1 MARVGVFV
9 CFCGAN
15 IADFV
20 DVPAVVQEAKKIKE
34 VKVAFEYKYMCSD
47 PGQGMIREAIV
58 QNRLTSVVV
67 AACSPRMH
75 EKTFRKALLDAGL
88 NPYMLEIANIR
99 EHSSWVHQKD
109 KKAATEKAS
118 DLIRMAVAKSIAN
131 EQLHEI
137 SVPVT
142 KRALVIGGGI
152 AGIQA
157 ALDIADAHI
166 PVTLVEKSPSI
177 GGRMAQLDETFPT
190 LDCSQCIL
198 TPKMVDVASHP
209 YIELIPY
216 SEVIELDGYVGNYKA
231 KIKKKA
237 SYVNFSTC
245 TGCGACTQKC
255 PVKVPNEFNMKIDK
269 RKAIYTPFPQAVPNK
284 PVIDAEHCTMLL
296 KGKCGICAKVCEK
309 GSIDY
314 KMVDEV
320 IEREIGAVVV
330 ATGYDLWDPKP
341 YEEYGV
347 GRYKDIITSLEFE
360 RMVSASG
367 PTNGVPVRPSD
378 GKVPKNVVFIKCI
391 GSRDEA
397 KGIEYCSKICC
408 MYTAKHAILL
418 HHKIHDSHAYIFY
431 MDIRAAGKGYEEFV
445 KRAQVETAAT
455 YLRGRVSKIYK
466 KGDKLI
472 VRGEDAQIGQV
483 VEVEAD
489 LVVLATAV
497 IAPKDNPAL
506 ARLLGVSYDKYGY
519 MSEAHPKLRPV
530 ETAKAGIFLA
540 GCTQAPKDIPDTVA
554 QASACAA
561 KVCGLFAG
569 DTMKKDPMI
578 SKVDT
583 EFCSGCQNC
592 VNVCPYQAIVTE
604 EIPLGHGSKEMRTVA
619 KINEGVCQGC
629 GSCVAIC
636 RSMAISLAGFTDP
649 QIINEIVAI

>member
-20 DVPAVVQEAKKIKE
+20 DVPAVVQEAKRIKE
-34 VKVAFEYKYMCSD
+34 VKVAIEYKYMCSD

-75 EKTFRKALLDAGL
+75 EKTFRKALSDAGM
-88 NPYMLEIANIR
+88 NPYMLEVANIR

-109 KKAATEKAS
+109 KKAATEKAC
-118 DLIRMAVAKSIAN
+118 DLVRMAVAKSIAN

-157 ALDIADAHI
+157 ALDIADARI

-209 YIELIPY
+209 FIELIPY
-216 SEVIELDGYVGNYKA
+216 SEVIELDGYVGNYKV
-231 KIKKKA
+231 KIKKKS
-237 SYVNFSTC
+237 SYVDFSTC
-245 TGCGACTQKC
+245 TGCGTCIQKC
-255 PVKVPNEFNMKIDK
+255 PVKVPNEFNMNIDK

-296 KGKCGICAKVCEK
+296 KGKCGICAKFCEK
-309 GSIDY
+309 GSINF
-314 KMVDEV
+314 KMIDEV

-360 RMVSASG
+360 RMVSSSG

-418 HHKIHDSHAYIFY
+418 HHKVHDSHAYIFY

-445 KRAQVETAAT
+445 KRAQVETEAT

-489 LVVLATAV
+489 LVVLATA
-497 IAPKDNPAL
+497 ITAPKDNPAL

-569 DTMKKDPMI
+569 DTLKKDPMI
-578 SKVDT
+578 ST
-583 EFCSGCQNC
+583 INNEFCSGCLNC
-592 VNVCPYQAIVTE
+592 VKVCPYQAIVTE
-604 EIPLGHGSKEMRTVA
+604 EIPLGYGSKELRTVA

-629 GSCVAIC
+629 GSCVAVC

>member
-109 KKAATEKAS
+109 KKAATEKAC
-118 DLIRMAVAKSIAN
+118 DLVRMAVAKSIAN

-255 PVKVPNEFNMKIDK
+255 PVKVPNEFNMNIDK

-320 IEREIGAVVV
+320 IEREIGAVVI

-367 PTNGVPVRPSD
+367 PTNGVPLRPSD

-418 HHKIHDSHAYIFY
+418 HHKVHDSHAYIFY

-466 KGDKLI
+466 KGDKLM

-569 DTMKKDPMI
+569 DTLKKDPMI

-592 VNVCPYQAIVTE
+592 VTVCPYQAIVTE
-604 EIPLGHGSKEMRTVA
+604 EILLGHGSKELRTVA

>member
-20 DVPAVVQEAKKIKE
+20 DVPAVVEESKKIKD
-34 VKVAFEYKYMCSD
+34 VKFAVHYKYMCSD
-47 PGQGMIREAIV
+47 PGQQIIKDAII

-75 EKTFRKALLDAGL
+75 EKTFRRAVAEAGL
-88 NPYMLEIANIR
+88 NPYLLEIANIR

-109 KKAATEKAS
+109 KKSATEKAA

-131 EQLHEI
+131 EQLHAI

-157 ALDIADAHI
+157 ALDIADARI
-166 PVTLVEKSPSI
+166 PVVLVEKSPSI

-216 SEVIELDGYVGNYKA
+216 SEVVELDGFVGNYKV

-245 TGCGACTQKC
+245 TGCGACQQKC
-255 PVKVPNEFNMKIDK
+255 PVKVPNEYNMGIDK

-284 PVIDAEHCTMLL
+284 PVIDAQHCNMLL

-309 GSIDY
+309 GAIDY
-314 KMVDEV
+314 TMKDEI

-347 GRYKDIITSLEFE
+347 GRFKDIITSLEFE
-360 RMVSASG
+360 RMVSANG
-367 PTNGVPVRPSD
+367 PTGGVPVRPSD
-378 GKVPKNVVFIKCI
+378 GKVPKTVVFIKCI

-418 HHKIHDSHAYIFY
+418 HHKVHDSHAYIFY

-445 KRAQVETAAT
+445 KRAQVETGAT
-455 YLRGRVSKIYK
+455 YLRGRVSKIYRK
-466 KGDKLI
+466 DDKLI
-472 VRGEDAQIGQV
+472 VRGEDGQLGQV
-483 VEVEAD
+483 IEVEPD
-489 LVVLATAV
+489 LVVLATAIV
-497 IAPKDNPAL
+497 PNKDNPDL

-561 KVCGLFAG
+561 KVCGLFSG
-569 DTMKKDPMI
+569 DTMQKDPMI
-578 SKVDT
+578 STVNIDN
-583 EFCSGCQNC
+583 CSGCQNC
-592 VNVCPYQAIVTE
+592 IKVCPYQAITAE
-604 EIPLGHGSKEMRTVA
+604 EIPVARGSKEMRIVA

-629 GSCVAIC
+629 GSCAAVC
-636 RSMAISLAGFTDP
+636 RSMAISLAGFTDS
-649 QIINEIVAI
+649 QIINEIVSI

>member
-9 CFCGAN
+9 CYCGAN
-15 IADFV
+15 IAGVV

-34 VKVAFEYKYMCSD
+34 VKIAIEYKYMCSD
-47 PGQGMIREAIV
+47 PGQQMIRDAIV

-75 EKTFRKALLDAGL
+75 EKTFRKALSDAGM
-88 NPYMLEIANIR
+88 NPYMLEVANIR

-109 KKAATEKAS
+109 KKAATDKAI
-118 DLIRMAVAKSIAN
+118 DLIRMAIGKSIAN

-157 ALDIADAHI
+157 ALDIADARI

-237 SYVNFSTC
+237 SYVDFSTC
-245 TGCGACTQKC
+245 TGCGTCTQKC
-255 PVKVPNEFNMKIDK
+255 PVKVPNEFNMNLDK

-296 KGKCGICAKVCEK
+296 KGKCGICAKFCEK
-309 GSIDY
+309 GSINF

-320 IEREIGAVVV
+320 IEREIGAVVI

-367 PTNGVPVRPSD
+367 PTNGVPIRPSD
-378 GKVPKNVVFIKCI
+378 GKVPRNVVFIKCI

-418 HHKIHDSHAYIFY
+418 HHKVHDSHAYIFY

-466 KGDKLI
+466 KGDKLM

-489 LVVLATAV
+489 LVVLATA
-497 IAPKDNPAL
+497 ITAPKDNPAL

-519 MSEAHPKLRPV
+519 LSEAHPKLRPV

-561 KVCGLFAG
+561 KVCGLFSG

-578 SKVDT
+578 ST
-583 EFCSGCQNC
+583 INNEFCSGCLNC
-592 VNVCPYQAIVTE
+592 VKVCPYQAIVTE
-604 EIPLGHGSKEMRTVA
+604 EIPLGPGSKEIRTVA

-629 GSCVAIC
+629 GSCVAVC

>member
-34 VKVAFEYKYMCSD
+34 VKVAIEYKYMCSD

-58 QNRLTSVVV
+58 QHRLTSVVV

-99 EHSSWVHQKD
+99 EHSSWVHQKN
-109 KKAATEKAS
+109 KKAATEKAC
-118 DLIRMAVAKSIAN
+118 DLVRMAVAKSIAN

-237 SYVNFSTC
+237 SYVDFSTC
-245 TGCGACTQKC
+245 TGCGTCTQKC
-255 PVKVPNEFNMKIDK
+255 PVKVPNEFNMNIDK

-296 KGKCGICAKVCEK
+296 KGKCGICAKFCEK
-309 GSIDY
+309 GSINF

-347 GRYKDIITSLEFE
+347 GRFKDIITSLEFE

-418 HHKIHDSHAYIFY
+418 HHKVHDSHAYIFY

-466 KGDKLI
+466 KGDKLM

-489 LVVLATAV
+489 LVVLATA
-497 IAPKDNPAL
+497 ITAPKDNPAL

-519 MSEAHPKLRPV
+519 LSEAHPKLRPV

-569 DTMKKDPMI
+569 DTLKKDPMI
-578 SKVDT
+578 SSINN
-583 EFCSGCQNC
+583 EFCSGCLNC
-592 VNVCPYQAIVTE
+592 VKVCPYQAIVTE
-604 EIPLGHGSKEMRTVA
+604 EIPLGYGSKELRTVA

-629 GSCVAIC
+629 GSCVAVC
-636 RSMAISLAGFTDP
+636 RSMAITLAGFTDT

>member
-20 DVPAVVQEAKKIKE
+20 DVPKVVEETKKIKA
-34 VKVAFEYKYMCSD
+34 VKYCIEYKYMCSD
-47 PGQGMIREAIV
+47 PGQGMIRDAIV
-58 QNRLTSVVV
+58 QYRLTSVVV

-75 EKTFRKALLDAGL
+75 EKTFRKALSDAGM
-88 NPYMLEIANIR
+88 NPYLLEVANIR

-118 DLIRMAVAKSIAN
+118 DLIRMAIAKSIAN

-157 ALDIADAHI
+157 ALDIADARI
-166 PVTLVEKSPSI
+166 PVTLIERSPSI

-216 SEVIELDGYVGNYKA
+216 SEVIELQGFVGNYVA
-231 KIKKKA
+231 KIRKKA
-237 SYVNFSTC
+237 SFVNFATC
-245 TGCGACTQKC
+245 TGCGACWQKC
-255 PVKVPNEFNMKIDK
+255 PVKVPNEFNMGIDK

-284 PVIDAEHCTMLL
+284 PVIDAEHCTYLL
-296 KGKCGICAKVCEK
+296 KGKCGICAKFCEK

-314 KMVDEV
+314 TMQDEV
-320 IEREIGAVVV
+320 IEREVGAVVV

-397 KGIEYCSKICC
+397 KGIEYCSKVCC

-418 HHKIHDSHAYIFY
+418 HHKVHDSHAYIFY

-445 KRAQVETAAT
+445 KRAQDRNCGNLSPRTCF
-455 YLRGRVSKIYK
+455 K
-466 KGDKLI
+466 
-472 VRGEDAQIGQV
+472 
-483 VEVEAD
+483 D
-489 LVVLATAV
+489 L
-497 IAPKDNPAL
+497 
-506 ARLLGVSYDKYGY
+506 
-519 MSEAHPKLRPV
+519 
-530 ETAKAGIFLA
+530 
-540 GCTQAPKDIPDTVA
+540 
-554 QASACAA
+554 
-561 KVCGLFAG
+561 
-569 DTMKKDPMI
+569 
-578 SKVDT
+578 
-583 EFCSGCQNC
+583 
-592 VNVCPYQAIVTE
+592 
-604 EIPLGHGSKEMRTVA
+604 
-619 KINEGVCQGC
+619 
-629 GSCVAIC
+629 
-636 RSMAISLAGFTDP
+636 
-649 QIINEIVAI
+649 

>member
-15 IADFV
+15 IAGV
-20 DVPAVVQEAKKIKE
+20 IDVPAVVQEAKKIKE
-34 VKVAFEYKYMCSD
+34 VKISIEYKYLCSD
-47 PGQGMIREAIV
+47 PGQQIIRDAIV

-75 EKTFRKALLDAGL
+75 EKTFRKALLDAGM
-88 NPYMLEIANIR
+88 NPYLLEIANIR

-157 ALDIADAHI
+157 ALDIADARI

-216 SEVIELDGYVGNYKA
+216 SEVIELQGYVGNYKA

-237 SYVNFSTC
+237 SYVDFSSC

-255 PVKVPNEFNMKIDK
+255 PVKVPNEFNMNIDK

-309 GSIDY
+309 GSINF

-320 IEREIGAVVV
+320 IEREIGAVVI

-391 GSRDEA
+391 GSRDES

-418 HHKIHDSHAYIFY
+418 HHKVPDSHAYIFY

-466 KGDKLI
+466 KGDKLM

-578 SKVDT
+578 ST
-583 EFCSGCQNC
+583 INNEFCSGCLNC
-592 VNVCPYQAIVTE
+592 INVCPYQAIVTE
-604 EIPLGHGSKEMRTVA
+604 EILLGHGSKEIRTVA

>member
-15 IADFV
+15 IGDFV
-20 DVPAVVQEAKKIKE
+20 DVPAVVEETKKIKN
-34 VKVAFEYKYMCSD
+34 VKYAIEYKYMCSD
-47 PGQGMIREAIV
+47 PGQQMIRDAIV
-58 QNRLTSVVV
+58 EHRLTSIVV

-75 EKTFRKALLDAGL
+75 EKTFRKALSDAGM
-88 NPYMLEIANIR
+88 NPYLLEVANIR

-109 KKAATEKAS
+109 KEAATEKS
-118 DLIRMAVAKSIAN
+118 CDLIRMAVAKSIAN

-157 ALDIADAHI
+157 ALDIADARI
-166 PVTLVEKSPSI
+166 PVLLVEKSPSI

-198 TPKMVDVASHP
+198 TPRMVDVASHP
-209 YIELIPY
+209 YIELLPY
-216 SEVIELDGYVGNYKA
+216 SEVTELDGYVGNYTA

-237 SYVNFSTC
+237 SFVNFDTC
-245 TGCGACTQKC
+245 TGCGTCWQKC
-255 PVKVPNEFNMKIDK
+255 PVKVPNEFNMGVDK
-269 RKAIYTPFPQAVPNK
+269 RKAIYSPFPQAVPNK
-284 PVIDAEHCTMLL
+284 PVIDAEHCTMLI

-314 KMVDEV
+314 EMKDEM

-330 ATGYDLWDPKP
+330 ATGFDLWDPKP

-347 GRYKDIITSLEFE
+347 GRFPDVITSLEFE
-360 RMVSASG
+360 RMVSANG
-367 PTNGVPVRPSD
+367 PTGGVPVRPSD
-378 GKVPKNVVFIKCI
+378 GKVPKNVVFIKCV

-418 HHKIHDSHAYIFY
+418 HHKVHDSHAYVFY

-445 KRAQVETAAT
+445 KRAQVETGAT

-466 KGDKLI
+466 KGDKLMVI
-472 VRGEDAQIGQV
+472 GEDAQIGQV

-489 LVVLATAV
+489 MVVLATA
-497 IAPKDNPAL
+497 IYPYKDNPET
-506 ARLLGVSYDKYGY
+506 ARMLGISYDQYGFL
-519 MSEAHPKLRPV
+519 SEAHPKLRPV

-540 GCTQAPKDIPDTVA
+540 GCTQAPKDIPDSVA
-554 QASACAA
+554 QASATAA
-561 KVCGLFAG
+561 KVCALFSG

-578 SKVDT
+578 ASVNP
-583 EFCSGCQNC
+583 EFCSGCENC
-592 VNVCPYQAIVTE
+592 VSVCPYQAIVTE
-604 EIPLGHGSKEMRTVA
+604 EIPMGHGSEEVRTVS

-636 RSMAISLAGFTDP
+636 RSMAIDLAGFTDM

>member
-20 DVPAVVQEAKKIKE
+20 DVPAVVEESKKIKD
-34 VKVAFEYKYMCSD
+34 VKFAVHYKYMCSD
-47 PGQGMIREAIV
+47 PGQQIIKDAIV

-75 EKTFRKALLDAGL
+75 EKTFRRAVAEAGL
-88 NPYMLEIANIR
+88 NPYLLEIANIR

-109 KKAATEKAS
+109 KKSATEKAA

-131 EQLHEI
+131 EQLHAI

-157 ALDIADAHI
+157 ALDIADAKI
-166 PVTLVEKSPSI
+166 PVVLVEKSPSI

-216 SEVIELDGYVGNYKA
+216 SEVMELDGFVGNYKV

-245 TGCGACTQKC
+245 TGCGACQQKC
-255 PVKVPNEFNMKIDK
+255 PVKVPNEYNMGIDK

-284 PVIDAEHCTMLL
+284 PVIDANHCNMLL

-309 GSIDY
+309 GAIDY
-314 KMVDEV
+314 TMKDEI

-347 GRYKDIITSLEFE
+347 GRFKDIITSLEFE
-360 RMVSASG
+360 RMVSANG
-367 PTNGVPVRPSD
+367 PTGGVPVRPSD
-378 GKVPKNVVFIKCI
+378 GKVPKTVVFIKCI

-418 HHKIHDSHAYIFY
+418 HHKVHDSHAYIFY

-445 KRAQVETAAT
+445 KRAQVETGAT
-455 YLRGRVSKIYK
+455 YLRGRVSKIYRK
-466 KGDKLI
+466 DDKLI
-472 VRGEDAQIGQV
+472 VRGEDGQLGQV

-489 LVVLATAV
+489 LVVLATA
-497 IAPKDNPAL
+497 IIPNKDNPDL

-540 GCTQAPKDIPDTVA
+540 GCTQAPKDIPDTVS

-561 KVCGLFAG
+561 KVCGLFSG
-569 DTMKKDPMI
+569 DTMQKDPMI
-578 SKVDT
+578 STVNTDN
-583 EFCSGCQNC
+583 CSGCQNC
-592 VNVCPYQAIVTE
+592 IKVCPYQAITAE
-604 EIPLGHGSKEMRTVA
+604 EIPVARGSKEMRIVA

-629 GSCVAIC
+629 GSCAAVC
-636 RSMAISLAGFTDP
+636 RSMAISLAGFTDS
-649 QIINEIVAI
+649 QIINEIVSI

>member
-20 DVPAVVQEAKKIKE
+20 DVQKVIEEAKKIKD
-34 VKVAFEYKYMCSD
+34 VRYCIDYKYMCSD
-47 PGQGMIREAIV
+47 PGQGMIRKAIV
-58 QNRLTSVVV
+58 ENRLTSIVV

-75 EKTFRKALLDAGL
+75 EKTFRKALSDAGM
-88 NPYMLEIANIR
+88 NPYLLEVANIR

-109 KKAATEKAS
+109 KNGATAKAS

-157 ALDIADAHI
+157 ALDIADARI
-166 PVTLVEKSPSI
+166 PVTLIERSPSI

-231 KIKKKA
+231 KIRKKA
-237 SYVNFSTC
+237 SYVDFSSC

-255 PVKVPNEFNMKIDK
+255 PVKVPNEFNMNIDK

-309 GSIDY
+309 GSINF

-320 IEREIGAVVV
+320 IEREVGAVVV

-347 GRYKDIITSLEFE
+347 GRFKDVITSLEFE

-367 PTNGVPVRPSD
+367 PTNGLPIRPSD

-418 HHKIHDSHAYIFY
+418 HHKVHDSHAYIFY

-445 KRAQVETAAT
+445 KRAQTETAAT

-472 VRGEDAQIGQV
+472 VQ
-483 VEVEAD
+483 
-489 LVVLATAV
+489 
-497 IAPKDNPAL
+497 
-506 ARLLGVSYDKYGY
+506 
-519 MSEAHPKLRPV
+519 
-530 ETAKAGIFLA
+530 FLNRH
-540 GCTQAPKDIPDTVA
+540 
-554 QASACAA
+554 S
-561 KVCGLFAG
+561 
-569 DTMKKDPMI
+569 
-578 SKVDT
+578 
-583 EFCSGCQNC
+583 
-592 VNVCPYQAIVTE
+592 
-604 EIPLGHGSKEMRTVA
+604 
-619 KINEGVCQGC
+619 
-629 GSCVAIC
+629 
-636 RSMAISLAGFTDP
+636 
-649 QIINEIVAI
+649 